1 MFMKSIFLVL
11 DSLIQALIVVC
22 HIVYVW
28 QAIFITDGHIGLFG
42 LLIFAG
48 FYQLIFSNSF
58 HRYLATFEDKPVDK
72 WRVRYLW
79 WSLIS
84 IPASFTP
91 VFIITLFFFFHFLL
105 YLSAFLSF
113 QATYNHFKGKPVD
126 LKELE

>member
-11 DSLIQALIVVC
+11 DSLIQALIVVL
-22 HIVYVW
+22 HIVFVW
-28 QAIFITDGHIGLFG
+28 NVTFYSNTDLGG
-42 LLIFAG
+42 LLIPLG
-48 FYQLIFSNSF
+48 FYQLLLSNSF